1 MLCKCCADVSPH
13 LLFNWFLKADIPPSV
28 ISSYFTCIS
37 FNTNNRLL
45 FSSPLDLRRKKKFT
59 TTEVFF
65 YFPTPRFLAK
75 IYKEIHILVP
85 LFPDF
90 LMSYYRAWISNLFH
104 KLIFFGFS
112 EQNCLLRVLT

>member
-1 MLCKCCADVSPH
+1 MLCRCFPTLTFQLVSQSRYSPKCNFFLFH
-13 LLFNWFLKADIPPSV
+13 L
-28 ISSYFTCIS
+28 YFFQYKQQIAFQWS
-37 FNTNNRLL
+37 FR
-45 FSSPLDLRRKKKFT
+45 FKEKKKFT

-65 YFPTPRFLAK
+65 YLPTPRFLAK

-85 LFPDF
+85 LFTDF
-90 LMSYYRAWISNLFH
+90 LMSYHRAWISNLFH